1 MAWSK
6 TTRISI
12 MLAIDVA
19 FFLVEL
25 ISGFLVHSLALM
37 ADAFHMLNDIISLII
52 GLWAVTVA
60 QRATTNKFSYGWVR
74 AEILGAAFNA
84 VFLIALC
91 VSIILEA
98 LTRFVEP
105 QEVSNPKLI
114 LIVGCCGLASNL
126 IGFVVLGGHGHD
138 HGGHSHDDDHGGHF
152 HDDVHDHGHD
162 HVHKHDDIAAAEEG
176 VATVMAEEGAVA
188 ATQALVDERGPA
200 MDVLPEALVDEHGP
214 AMDVLPEVVIARA
227 RPRARAAN
235 TSPEAVRHIQ
245 FDQTENGRKLGHHER
260 GASRGSIPRDR
271 ERGASGGSIPRDRE
285 RGASGGSI
293 PRDRER
299 RRTGSLKHSRLTSI
313 DDFSI
318 HPASFRQD
326 IIDHSRSNRNENETD
341 DSSIEDNFLDS
352 SDQDE
357 SAVDET
363 TPLILNE
370 RIANKGSA
378 HKDKRTSWSRSSH
391 RFLRVRRDSS
401 THLDHHHNR
410 PKSKTRNGHGHS
422 HADMGMNAMVLHVL
436 GDALGNVGVIV
447 TALIIWLTDW
457 PGRFYADPAVSLFI
471 TLIILK
477 SAIPLTK
484 ATAQVLL
491 QATPDHINL
500 QDIKEDIQALPGVI
514 SCHHVHIWQLSDT
527 KVVASLHVQV
537 AFPITDEGGEKYMKL
552 AKQAR
557 KCLHAYGIHS
567 ATIQPEFCLDDDCN
581 HLDDGSMTL
590 DGQTSPRYGGDVCL
604 LECVD
609 NCVGQGCCAIP
620 SQAGSTRRSSH
631 SVADDHDHEHN
642 HDHSSS
648 DDHHDHDHEHQH

>member
-12 MLAIDVA
+12 MLAIDVT

-25 ISGFLVHSLALM
+25 ISGFMVHSLALM

-60 QRATTNKFSYGWVR
+60 KRETTNKFSYGWVR

-98 LTRFVEP
+98 ITRFIEP

-114 LIVGCCGLASNL
+114 LIVGCCGLVSNL
-126 IGFVVLGGHGHD
+126 AGFLVLGGHEHD
-138 HGGHSHDDDHGGHF
+138 HGEHSHDD
-152 HDDVHDHGHD
+152 HDHDHGHD
-162 HVHKHDDIAAAEEG
+162 HVHKHDDITAAEEG
-176 VATVMAEEGAVA
+176 RAT
-188 ATQALVDERGPA
+188 AT
-200 MDVLPEALVDEHGP
+200 EALVDESAPVAGI
-214 AMDVLPEVVIARA
+214 LPEVAVA
-227 RPRARAAN
+227 RARAAN
-235 TSPEAVRHIQ
+235 ASPETVQ
-245 FDQTENGRKLGHHER
+245 
-260 GASRGSIPRDR
+260 
-271 ERGASGGSIPRDRE
+271 
-285 RGASGGSI
+285 
-293 PRDRER
+293 R
-299 RRTGSLKHSRLTSI
+299 RRAGSLKHSRLASI
-313 DDFSI
+313 DFSI

-326 IIDHSRSNRNENETD
+326 IIEHSRSSRNEETD
-341 DSSIEDNFLDS
+341 ESSIDDS
-352 SDQDE
+352 PIDSPVRDE
-357 SAVDET
+357 SAIDET
-363 TPLILNE
+363 TPLVANE
-370 RIANKGSA
+370 RVADKVSARKGYSS
-378 HKDKRTSWSRSSH
+378 RSRSSH
-391 RFLRVRRDSS
+391 RHRRGRRDSG

-410 PKSKTRNGHGHS
+410 PKSKSRKKGHS
-422 HADMGMNAMVLHVL
+422 HNHADMGMNAMILHVL

-447 TALIIWLTDW
+447 TALIIWLTEW
-457 PGRFYADPAVSLFI
+457 PGRYYADPAVSLFI

-491 QATPDHINL
+491 QATPDHIDL

-527 KVVASLHVQV
+527 KVIASLHVQV
-537 AFPITDEGGEKYMKL
+537 AFPITSEGGERYMKL

-567 ATIQPEFCLDDDCN
+567 ATIQPEFCLDQDCN
-581 HLDDGSMTL
+581 PIDDGSTTL
-590 DGQTSPRYGGDVCL
+590 DGQASPRYPPDVCL

-609 NCVGQGCCAIP
+609 DCVGQGCCSLP
-620 SQAGSTRRSSH
+620 SRTGSKAGSSRRSSH
-631 SVADDHDHEHN
+631 SGDHDH
-642 HDHSSS
+642 S
-648 DDHHDHDHEHQH
+648 DHEH

>member
-25 ISGFLVHSLALM
+25 ISGYMVHSLALM

-60 QRATTNKFSYGWVR
+60 KRETTNKFSYGWVR

-91 VSIILEA
+91 VSILLEA
-98 LTRFVEP
+98 VTRFFEP

-126 IGFVVLGGHGHD
+126 VGFLVLGGHGHD
-138 HGGHSHDDDHGGHF
+138 HGDHAHDDHDHD
-152 HDDVHDHGHD
+152 HDHDHGHD
-162 HVHKHDDIAAAEEG
+162 HVHNHDGILAAEEG
-176 VATVMAEEGAVA
+176 RAT
-188 ATQALVDERGPA
+188 AT
-200 MDVLPEALVDEHGP
+200 EALVDENAPVAGI
-214 AMDVLPEVVIARA
+214 LPEVAVARA
-227 RPRARAAN
+227 RGAN
-235 TSPEAVRHIQ
+235 ASPDTVRHIQ
-245 FDQTENGRKLGHHER
+245 FDQSGRPDLHEH
-260 GASRGSIPRDR
+260 GASRGSAPR
-271 ERGASGGSIPRDRE
+271 GS
-285 RGASGGSI
+285 
-293 PRDRER
+293 ER
-299 RRTGSLKHSRLTSI
+299 RRAGSLKHSRLASI
-313 DDFSI
+313 DNFSI

-326 IIDHSRSNRNENETD
+326 IIDHSRSSRNEETD
-341 DSSIEDNFLDS
+341 ESSIDENPDS
-352 SDQDE
+352 PTYDE
-357 SAVDET
+357 SAINET
-363 TPLILNE
+363 TPLVANE
-370 RIANKGSA
+370 RRTDKVSARKGRS
-378 HKDKRTSWSRSSH
+378 SRSSSRHH
-391 RFLRVRRDSS
+391 RARRDSG
-401 THLDHHHNR
+401 THVDHHHSR
-410 PKSKTRNGHGHS
+410 PKSKSRKKGHS
-422 HADMGMNAMVLHVL
+422 HSHNHADMGMNAMILHVL

-457 PGRFYADPAVSLFI
+457 PGRYYADPAVSLFI

-491 QATPDHINL
+491 QATPDHIDL

-527 KVVASLHVQV
+527 KVIASLHVQV
-537 AFPITDEGGEKYMKL
+537 AFPITSEGGEKYMKL

-567 ATIQPEFCLDDDCN
+567 ATIQPEFCLDQDCVPI
-581 HLDDGSMTL
+581 DDGSMTL
-590 DGQTSPRYGGDVCL
+590 DGQASPKYPPDMCL

-609 NCVGQGCCAIP
+609 DCIEQGCCSLP
-620 SQAGSTRRSSH
+620 SRTGSKAGSSRRSSH
-631 SVADDHDHEHN
+631 SAAHDHNGEADHEHG
-642 HDHSSS
+642 HDH
-648 DDHHDHDHEHQH
+648 